1 MNGPMN
7 IMTAPMQTN
16 PANKK
21 EKVLFLTLSIFG
33 ETGGIQ
39 KVCRTM
45 SNALAELTVNKNE
58 LLVLSLC
65 DHTKDLDERY
75 LKIGWFKGFRYNRF
89 WFSLFA
95 IQKSFGATKILLSHV
110 NLIPIV
116 FFIKLIKPATKI
128 SILIHGTEV
137 WRALPFW
144 KSSFLRKGVSIWSVS
159 HFTAKQAALRHGIPL
174 ENIYVLHNCLDPFFP
189 FPVHFNKPP
198 ELLKKYKLTATQPLL
213 LLITRISRHER
224 DKGYDQ
230 IIKCLPGLLKE
241 FPDLCYLMAGK
252 TDHEEATRLRDKLIE
267 NNLQNHV
274 KLLGFIPDEELIS
287 HYLLADIFILTS
299 KKEGFGLVIIEA
311 AACGR
316 KIICGNQDG
325 SIEAILDGQL
335 GDVIDPDN
343 SLQLQATI
351 RKLLKTGSDL
361 SRTRNIQQTC
371 IRQFNY
377 PAYRRQVNKL
387 LYQTKTCI

>member
-1 MNGPMN
+1 
-7 IMTAPMQTN
+7 MQTN
-16 PANKK
+16 PAIKK
-21 EKVLFLTLSIFG
+21 EKLLFLTLSVFS

-45 SNALAELTVNKNE
+45 SSALAELTVNENE

-65 DHTKDLDERY
+65 DHTKDLDNRY
-75 LKIGWFKGFRYNRF
+75 LKTSSFKGFRYNKL
-89 WFSLFA
+89 WFTLFA

-116 FFIKLIKPATKI
+116 FFIKLIKPGTQI
-128 SILIHGTEV
+128 ILLIHGTEV
-137 WRALPFW
+137 WRAMPFW
-144 KSSFLRKGVSIWSVS
+144 KSLFLRNRVCIWSVS
-159 HFTAKQAALRHGIPL
+159 HFTAQQAARRHGIAL
-174 ENIYVLHNCLDPFFP
+174 QDIDVLHNCLDPFFP
-189 FPVHFNKPP
+189 VPVNFSKPP
-198 ELLKKYKLTATQPLL
+198 ELLKKYKLTAKQPVL

-224 DKGYDQ
+224 EKGYDQ
-230 IIKCLPGLLKE
+230 LIKCLPELLKE

-252 TDHEEATRLRDKLIE
+252 TDHEERRRLEDLLKK

-274 KLLGFIPDEELIS
+274 KLLGFIPEEDLIS

-316 KIICGNQDG
+316 KIICGDQDG
-325 SIEAILDGQL
+325 SKEAILDGKL
-335 GDVIDPDN
+335 GEIINPD
-343 SLQLQATI
+343 SSAQLQSTI
-351 RKLLKTGSDL
+351 RQLLKAKSSL
-361 SRTRNIQQTC
+361 NRTKIIQRTC

-377 PAYRRQVNKL
+377 PAYKQQVSKL
-387 LYQTKTCI
+387 LYTNTKTRV